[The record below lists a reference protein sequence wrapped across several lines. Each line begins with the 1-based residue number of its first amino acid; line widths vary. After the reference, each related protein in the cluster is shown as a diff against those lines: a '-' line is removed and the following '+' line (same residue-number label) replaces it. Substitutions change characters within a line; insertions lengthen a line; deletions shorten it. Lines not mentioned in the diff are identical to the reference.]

1 MVAGRLGSSL
11 GLAAGDE
18 PVAAAPNRR
27 TSRPSR
33 HASEITAKIRAERSS
48 KNLGFGVP
56 VRAVLALSA
65 EHQPS
70 WSAIERDV
78 LAGNN
83 VVAADVTF
91 APDRFEVAIDPHAA
105 NA

>member
-1 MVAGRLGSSL
+1 MVAGRLDSSL

-18 PVAAAPNRR
+18 HVAGGPNRP
-27 TSRPSR
+27 TSRPRVMRRKSR
-33 HASEITAKIRAERSS
+33 RRFAPSDRA
-48 KNLGFGVP
+48 KNLGFGVA